1 MFDFIK
7 NLIGGQKEVKVWCD
21 VCATDKGHF
30 SPCSPKKNEVLVGKA
45 KKYRI
50 RCTQICGYIHYAV
63 ETHNGFDWHIL
74 SIDTTKELAISKL
87 KNIKENEKIINT
99 IVHEE

>member
-7 NLIGGQKEVKVWCD
+7 NLLSGVKEVKVWCD
-21 VCATDKGHF
+21 ECGTDKGHF

-50 RCTQICGYIHYAV
+50 RCTQICGDIHYVV
-63 ETHNGFDWHIL
+63 ETHNGFDWYML
-74 SIDTTKELAISKL
+74 SVATTKELAISEL
-87 KNIKENEKIINT
+87 KSIKKNEKINNT